1 MIQLPERYKI
11 TDIQWENSEDIY
23 DLSYKMMDCL
33 YQCLKSISVDC
44 LFHFVQNLVDDYAK
58 EEILEGV
65 FKRIHHQVRFSGL
78 ENLDR
83 IKDALLFLEVLLQED
98 SVSEFFFEESRLFSQ
113 FRNGQ
118 YLE

>member
-83 IKDALLFLEVLLQED
+83 IKDAL
-98 SVSEFFFEESRLFSQ
+98 
-113 FRNGQ
+113 
-118 YLE
+118 